1 MSWIRVFYP
10 IRESGGIMSGTK
22 GKIHIRPLKVT
33 ELEDMR
39 RVWTAAGLPYKP
51 GGRDSPQRLVKQL
64 KDKPTL
70 FIGAFSDGKLVG
82 VSLCSDDGRKGWI
95 NRLAVLPEFTGK
107 GIATSLITQ
116 SEKALRR
123 RGIHIFCIHIEGDN
137 ESSMRLFEKAEY
149 HREKDISYYTK
160 RERDTY

>member
-1 MSWIRVFYP
+1 MSWICVFYP
-10 IRESGGIMSGTK
+10 IIESGGIMNGTK

-33 ELEDMR
+33 ELVVMR
-39 RVWTAAGLPYKP
+39 HVWTAAGLSYKP
-51 GGRDSPQRLVKQL
+51 GGRDSPQRLLKQL

-95 NRLAVLPEFTGK
+95 NRLAVLPKFSGR
-107 GIATSLITQ
+107 GIATALITE

-123 RGIHIFCIHIEGDN
+123 RGMHIFCIHIEGDN
-137 ESSMRLFEKAEY
+137 GVSMRLFGKAGY
-149 HREKDISYYTK
+149 HRETDIFYYTK
-160 RERDTY
+160 RERDKY

>member
-1 MSWIRVFYP
+1 
-10 IRESGGIMSGTK
+10 MSGTK

-33 ELEDMR
+33 ELGDMR

-137 ESSMRLFEKAEY
+137 ESSIRLFEKAAY
-149 HREKDISYYTK
+149 HRETDISYYTK